1 MNNYRVTLSASV
13 ATPEAAAEAV
23 ARLAADLRE
32 AIAELPAEGTLNVS
46 VWPEDD
52 EEAVPE
58 PPQLATAIA
67 DARQATP

>member
-1 MNNYRVTLSASV
+1 MSNYRVTLSASV

-23 ARLAADLRE
+23 ARLAADLRG
-32 AIAELPAEGTLNVS
+32 AIAGLPAEGTLNVS

-52 EEAVPE
+52 EEAVTE
-58 PPQLATAIA
+58 PPQLAAAIA